1 MPVDPSAPRNVKRYE
16 GQWLEGKQHGVG
28 YYYQADGSRLFSFL
42 LFFLRIESHLLFHP
56 SLSPFCSAQPF
67 ILRRREELLANALI
81 ILFLKCFLQS
91 ACLVLLSFV
100 FFRAHFLP
108 FPPRSAFSLCF
119 LRLRNWAGTAFKE
132 RSNAS
137 RVGDLIDNI

>member
-1 MPVDPSAPRNVKRYE
+1 MPVDPSAPRNVERYE

-56 SLSPFCSAQPF
+56 SLSPFCSPQPF

-81 ILFLKCFLQS
+81 ISFLELFFAKC
-91 ACLVLLSFV
+91 LSCFT
-100 FFRAHFLP
+100 FFCFFFARTSSPSPLAQHSL
-108 FPPRSAFSLCF
+108 SAFCGFEKLG
-119 LRLRNWAGTAFKE
+119 RDRIQRKIE
-132 RSNAS
+132 RVESW
-137 RVGDLIDNI
+137 

>member
-1 MPVDPSAPRNVKRYE
+1 MPVDPSAPRNVERYE

-56 SLSPFCSAQPF
+56 SLSPICSPQPF

-91 ACLVLLSFV
+91 ACLVLL
-100 FFRAHFLP
+100 FFFFARTSSPSPLAQHSL
-108 FPPRSAFSLCF
+108 SAFCGFEIGQGLHSKKDRTRRELV
-119 LRLRNWAGTAFKE
+119 T
-132 RSNAS
+132 
-137 RVGDLIDNI
+137 